1 MQQARLQNL
10 TVVKKRTTKSHHFF
24 LKINKFIK
32 KIMFCTKKYICNP
45 QRKKELI

>member
-32 KIMFCTKKYICNP
+32 KIVLYKKIYM
-45 QRKKELI
+45 